1 MTNILTK
8 NIYQVLFS
16 ECLSSLFVLFLRI
29 SIRCLKEIDFARKF
43 YRRNLFYEFV
53 PHNCFF
59 AVTHIEQHHD
69 CFSNVITFFLK

>member
-29 SIRCLKEIDFARKF
+29 SIRCLKEIILQGNFI
-43 YRRNLFYEFV
+43 EEI
-53 PHNCFF
+53 CFMSSYLIIVLF
-59 AVTHIEQHHD
+59 AVTHIEQHQ
-69 CFSNVITFFLK
+69 